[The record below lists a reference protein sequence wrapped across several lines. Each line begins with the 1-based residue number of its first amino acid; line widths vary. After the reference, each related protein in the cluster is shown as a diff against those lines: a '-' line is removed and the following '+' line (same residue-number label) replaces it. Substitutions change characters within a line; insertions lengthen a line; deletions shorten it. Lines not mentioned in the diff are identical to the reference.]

1 MAIAVSPGTFDPIT
15 NGHVD
20 IIKRAADQ
28 YDKVVVGVVDSS
40 SKNLLF
46 NIDERLEM
54 VKEAF
59 DSNPKVSVESF
70 DSLVVKFA
78 NKHNA
83 KAIVRGLR
91 AISDFEHEFQMAQ
104 LNRKLDASIE
114 TIFIMA
120 ATEFAYLSSS
130 AVKEIAQF
138 GGNVSTLVPK
148 AVELKLKSR
157 YSRG

>member
-28 YDKVVVGVVDSS
+28 YDKVVVGVVDAST
-40 SKNLLF
+40 KNLLF